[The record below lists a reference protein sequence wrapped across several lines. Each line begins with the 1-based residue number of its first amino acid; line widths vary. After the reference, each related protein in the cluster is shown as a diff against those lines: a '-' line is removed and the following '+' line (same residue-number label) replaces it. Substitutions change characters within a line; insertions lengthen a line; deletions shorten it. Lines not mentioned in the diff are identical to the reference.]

1 MTISRRPLDVEDDLV
16 AIIREMTKINV
27 AVKAW
32 RSPVTDCLNDNR
44 CFNSTADAGEKWMP
58 MVKALFDTDKTA
70 LAELLSISFPSSYPY
85 MLRID
90 ILAKA
95 KLLQWP
101 RQTSSQTVN
110 TRCCCVR

>member
-1 MTISRRPLDVEDDLV
+1 MMIISRRPLDVEDDLV
-16 AIIREMTKINV
+16 AIIREMTKISV

-70 LAELLSISFPSSYPY
+70 LAELLGKSLSLS
-85 MLRID
+85 
-90 ILAKA
+90 
-95 KLLQWP
+95 
-101 RQTSSQTVN
+101 
-110 TRCCCVR
+110 